1 MSVPSFAHLAA
12 VDVAECAGLWREADY
27 ALHVLEDAVF
37 AGDVCAHQLDVLRDV
52 RLGRP
57 DLCHPHLNAS
67 FECHRVVFGKSLSD
81 LAGPY
86 H

>member
-12 VDVAECAGLWREADY
+12 IDVAECAGLRREADD
-27 ALHVLEDAVF
+27 ALHVLEDAVL

-67 FECHRVVFGKSLSD
+67 FKCQVTV
-81 LAGPY
+81 
-86 H
+86 